1 MVSFLCNRFFDRSID
16 RFLDELYYNICVSNL
31 TSYIDFNYDLP
42 YKNKLYKFVG
52 DYYLH
57 SLDHSR
63 FHAEKLPI
71 IQKFARLYP
80 GYSIKYIDLIK
91 CYETSEKK
99 GNCNLQF
106 RVHFEMPNSL

>member
-1 MVSFLCNRFFDRSID
+1 MLYFCNRFFDRSID
-16 RFLDELYYNICVSNL
+16 RFFDELYYNICVSNL

-42 YKNKLYKFVG
+42 YKNKLYTFVG

-63 FHAEKLPI
+63 FHVEKLPI

-91 CYETSEKK
+91 CYEITGKK
-99 GNCNLQF
+99 GTCNLQF
-106 RVHFEMPNSL
+106 RVHFEIPNSL